1 MCCNMV
7 NVPEVLLNTLQNL
20 LNEDLELFQ
29 FHLTNGVDNFTH
41 IPRAELEKASRP
53 KTVDKMMNAYGKNRA
68 VEITMIVL
76 TKMNQNQL
84 AKELKTK
91 LKPVEERH
99 EEVYDQSAASLS
111 TAALTGDSG
120 TALIADK
127 KHDLKDKVKR
137 HYMAEFGQ
145 LYEGTLEEGSNV
157 PLRDIYTELY
167 VIKGC
172 TGGVNT
178 EHEVRQIETFYPKPN
193 ETPVTFTELFKVK
206 SGVRGT
212 RVLTLGIA
220 GVGKTASV
228 HKFILDWAEDKTNQD
243 LDFVLFLP
251 FRELNLIKDEEHSL
265 CELLLYFHPEFCD
278 TDAVEILN
286 NKCKMFFILDGLDES
301 QLSLKFKEK
310 KVSNVTEKTT
320 LSQLITNLIKQQ
332 LFPSA
337 LIWITSRPAAANQI
351 PREYFDHV
359 TEVCGFNDQQKEE
372 YFRKR
377 IRDQDQASMI
387 ISHIKQARSLHIL
400 CHIPVFCRI
409 SASVLQEMLKD
420 EEDMKNAPTTLTEM
434 YMRFLLFHTRQ
445 KSEKYSTVQNK
456 DSTVPPSERGK
467 LGAEGVVKL
476 GKLAFLQLQ
485 KGQIL
490 FYKKGLKECDIDA
503 EEALVY
509 SGVCT
514 QIFKKDEK
522 VYSFVHLSFQEFLAA
537 VFVFLTFSQT
547 SNPLLLTTAER
558 IKWKFKHSFI
568 DLLKSAVNNAMKSE
582 NGHLDL
588 FLRFLFGL
596 SLESNQEL
604 LMSLEPELQIKE
616 KHLKD
621 TVDYIKRKI
630 KKETSLEK
638 TMNLFHCLNEL
649 KDRSLTSEIQ
659 NYLNSG
665 DLSTQELSPTQWSA
679 LVFMLLM
686 SEETQEKFELKKYIP
701 SDEGLR
707 RLLPVVKNT
716 QRALLATCDI
726 QEKSCEYL
734 GSILQQSNSLLKELD
749 LSNNDLQDSG
759 VKKLCEGLK
768 SPHCKLE
775 TLRLAT
781 CKLSE
786 KSCEY
791 LGSVLQQSNSLLKE
805 LDLSN
810 NDLQDSGVEKLC
822 EGLKSSHC
830 KLETLRLAT
839 CKLGEK
845 SCEYLGSFLQQSN
858 YFLKELDLSNNDLQD
873 SGVEKLC
880 EGLKSSHCKLETLRL
895 SACYLGEKTCE
906 YLRSVLQQSNP
917 LLKELDL
924 SNNDLQDSGVEKLCE
939 GLKSSLCK
947 LETLRLS
954 GCMVTQKACT
964 SLASALSLNPSHLK
978 ELDLSYNH
986 PGDTGENLLSDKKE
1000 DPHCR
1005 LDTLRMDHAGENW
1018 IKPGMKKYAC
1028 ELTLDPNT
1036 VNTHLSLSEGNK
1048 KVKWVEE
1055 EQSYTDHPERF
1066 SDCEQVLCRESL
1078 TGRCYW
1084 ETEWSGGGVYISVAY
1099 KSIQRKGLSD
1109 DCEFGANVKS
1119 WSLRCFNNS
1128 YFVRHN
1134 KNSTDLPPPASS
1146 SNRVGVY
1153 VDCPAGTLSFYS
1165 VSTHTHTLTHL
1176 HTLTTTFTEPLYA
1189 GFRVGYG
1196 SSVRLCQIE

>member
-1 MCCNMV
+1 MADI
-7 NVPEVLLNTLQNL
+7 PEMLLNTLRNL
-20 LNEDLELFQ
+20 SEEDLKLFKW
-29 FHLTNGVDNFTH
+29 HLNHGVGKFPR
-41 IPRAELEKASRP
+41 IPQSKLEKADRP
-53 KTVDKMMNAYGKNRA
+53 DTARIMLNTYGNNESVRVA
-68 VEITMIVL
+68 LIVL
-76 TKMNQNQL
+76 NKINQNQL
-84 AKELKTK
+84 AEELKTK
-91 LKPVEERH
+91 LE
-99 EEVYDQSAASLS
+99 SA
-111 TAALTGDSG
+111 
-120 TALIADK
+120 
-127 KHDLKDKVKR
+127 VKWAQR
-137 HYMAEFGQ
+137 TVKEIVKIKFREKFAK
-145 LYEGTLEEGSNV
+145 LYEGTSEEGSNV

-167 VIKGC
+167 VIEGC

-178 EHEVRQIETFYPKPN
+178 EHEVRQIETFCPKPN

-206 SGVRGT
+206 SDVVGT

-243 LDFVLFLP
+243 LDFVLFFP

-265 CELLLYFHPEFCD
+265 WTLLLYFYPEFCD
-278 TDAVEILN
+278 RDAMEILN
-286 NKCKMFFILDGLDES
+286 DKCKMVFILDGLDES
-301 QLSLKFKEK
+301 QLSLEFKEK

-320 LSQLITNLIKQQ
+320 FDKLITNLIKTE

-359 TEVCGFNDQQKEE
+359 TEVRGFNDEQKEE

-400 CHIPVFCRI
+400 CHIPVFCMI
-409 SASVLQEMLKD
+409 SASVLQEMLKN

-434 YMRFLLFHTRQ
+434 YTRFLLFHTKLKR
-445 KSEKYSTVQNK
+445 EKYSTVQNK
-456 DSTVPPSERGK
+456 DSAVPASERGK
-467 LGAEGVVKL
+467 LGAEGVLKL

-485 KGQIL
+485 QEQIL
-490 FYKKGLKECDIDA
+490 FYEKDLKECDIDV

-547 SNPLLLTTAER
+547 SNPLLQTALEK
-558 IKWKFKHSFI
+558 IQWIFKHSLV
-568 DLLKSAVNNAMKSE
+568 DLLKIAVNKAMKSE

-596 SLESNQEL
+596 SMESNQRL
-604 LMSLEPELQIKE
+604 LMSLQPELQIKE
-616 KHLKD
+616 EHLKD

-630 KKETSLEK
+630 KKETSSEK

-665 DLSTQELSPTQWSA
+665 DLSAQDLSSTQWSA

-707 RLLPVVKNT
+707 RLLPVVKYT
-716 QRALLATCDI
+716 QRALLA
-726 QEKSCEYL
+726 S
-734 GSILQQSNSLLKELD
+734 
-749 LSNNDLQDSG
+749 
-759 VKKLCEGLK
+759 
-768 SPHCKLE
+768 
-775 TLRLAT
+775 

-786 KSCEY
+786 KTCEY

-830 KLETLRLAT
+830 KLETLRLAM
-839 CKLGEK
+839 CKL
-845 SCEYLGSFLQQSN
+845 S
-858 YFLKELDLSNNDLQD
+858 
-873 SGVEKLC
+873 
-880 EGLKSSHCKLETLRL
+880 
-895 SACYLGEKTCE
+895 EKTCE
-906 YLRSVLQQSNP
+906 YLGSLLQQSSS

-939 GLKSSLCK
+939 GLRSSHCK

-964 SLASALSLNPSHLK
+964 SLASALSSNPSHLK
-978 ELDLSYNH
+978 ELDLSYNL
-986 PGDTGENLLSDKKE
+986 PGDTGEKLLSNKKE

-1005 LDTLRMDHAGENW
+1005 LDTLKMDQAGENR
-1018 IKPGMKKYAC
+1018 IKPGMKKYDC

-1036 VNTHLSLSEGNK
+1036 VNTRLSLSEGNR
-1048 KVKWVEE
+1048 KVECVGER
-1055 EQSYTDHPERF
+1055 QFYPDHPERF
-1066 SDCEQVLCRESL
+1066 SYWQQLLCRESL

-1084 ETEWSGGGVYISVAY
+1084 ETEWSGVLGVGISVAY
-1099 KSIQRKGLSD
+1099 KSIRRKGDSV
-1109 DCEFGANVKS
+1109 DCWFGANEKS
-1119 WSLRCFNNS
+1119 WSLFCSNNRYS
-1128 YFVRHN
+1128 VRHN
-1134 KNSTDLPPPASS
+1134 ENRTDLPPPPSRS
-1146 SNRVGVY
+1146 KRVGVY

-1165 VSTHTHTLTHL
+1165 ISTDTHTLTHL
-1176 HTLTTTFTEPLYA
+1176 HTLTTTFTEPLCA
-1189 GFRVGYG
+1189 GFRVGTD